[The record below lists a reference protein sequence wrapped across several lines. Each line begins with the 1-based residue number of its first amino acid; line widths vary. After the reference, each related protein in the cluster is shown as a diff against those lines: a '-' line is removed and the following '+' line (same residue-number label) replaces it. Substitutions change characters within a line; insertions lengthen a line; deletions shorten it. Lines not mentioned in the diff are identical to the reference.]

1 MGNICPGKSAS
12 SDAPLQHVAVAPP
25 LAGAPQPHAPIEISV
40 PSSTIAKFLRITLV
54 GARGIPAMDR
64 FKSDPFVV
72 VTFGNTA
79 TRSHT
84 QYIASFLNT

>member
-1 MGNICPGKSAS
+1 MGNICPGSSPSEAPPLLHAAS
-12 SDAPLQHVAVAPP
+12 SEPKVAASHAPVHVAV
-25 LAGAPQPHAPIEISV
+25 
-40 PSSTIAKFLRITLV
+40 PSSKIAKFLRITLV
-54 GARGIPAMDR
+54 SARDIPAMDR

-84 QYIASFLNT
+84 Q